1 MCRITHCESTALRMN
16 LCVVH
21 RLHTNPFVDTQ
32 CCNTMLVHTDIAYM
46 LRHCH
51 KQNKGL
57 TSCPSVNLKYISLT
71 KPNDY

>member
-21 RLHTNPFVDTQ
+21 RLHTNPFVDTH

-57 TSCPSVNLKYISLT
+57 T
-71 KPNDY
+71 